1 MDCPFKASPRKNVS
15 NQEFLVSRRITFYP
29 KLHKILL
36 SIFQQNVIKEAIYQI
51 RTYFHLPKVINN
63 NAWSSAWIIN
73 GVGAAIQDI
82 ERQDQKKMRR
92 KEVCVIEIPSPTIFS
107 EKHFWMTSTNS
118 MFFVSKN

>member
-1 MDCPFKASPRKNVS
+1 M
-15 NQEFLVSRRITFYP
+15 
-29 KLHKILL
+29 ILL

-51 RTYFHLPKVINN
+51 RTYFNLPKVINN

-82 ERQDQKKMRR
+82 ERQDQKKMR

-107 EKHFWMTSTNS
+107 KKHFSII
-118 MFFVSKN
+118 FLYFLRI